1 MPPTLETIASS
12 LIELKKSIDEQFNR
26 VDKQFKRVDEQFKR
40 VDEQFK
46 RVDEQFNRVDEQFNR
61 VDEQFKR
68 VDERFTEAGQD
79 RKELKS
85 QLLVRVEAVE
95 AKVDL
100 VYDEVIGTRDEVR
113 AIRSEHATFTHLV
126 DNHEVR
132 IRALESDKPAKR

>member
-1 MPPTLETIASS
+1 MDSAPMPPTLETIASS
-12 LIELKKSIDEQFNR
+12 LTELKKSIDEQFNR
-26 VDKQFKRVDEQFKR
+26 VDKQFKR

>member
-12 LIELKKSIDEQFNR
+12 LTELKKSI
-26 VDKQFKRVDEQFKR
+26 DEQFKR

-46 RVDEQFNRVDEQFNR
+46 H
-61 VDEQFKR
+61 
-68 VDERFTEAGQD
+68 VDERFTEADQD

-100 VYDEVIGTRDEVR
+100 VYDEVIGTRKEVR
-113 AIRSEHATFTHLV
+113 AIRSEHATFTQLV

-132 IRALESDKPAKR
+132 IRALESKKPAKESSKSASGSS

>member
-1 MPPTLETIASS
+1 MSDAPMPPTLETIASS
-12 LIELKKSIDEQFNR
+12 LTELKKSI
-26 VDKQFKRVDEQFKR
+26 DEQFKR

-46 RVDEQFNRVDEQFNR
+46 H
-61 VDEQFKR
+61 VDEQFKH
-68 VDERFTEAGQD
+68 VDERFTEADQD

-100 VYDEVIGTRDEVR
+100 VYDEVIGTRKEVR
-113 AIRSEHATFTHLV
+113 AIRSEHATFTQLV

-132 IRALESDKPAKR
+132 IRALESKKPAKR